1 MRTPADN
8 RLHID
13 CTVISKFQHCR
24 ESLSFLG
31 GKAVQKDTAFLQKL
45 GNLPVI
51 HFPVTDDGIDVEH
64 TRRML
69 TCVVFA
75 AIALACL
82 HHVAAAERTASYN
95 LLF

>member
-1 MRTPADN
+1 MQRF
-8 RLHID
+8 
-13 CTVISKFQHCR
+13 SKIQQSPRH
-24 ESLSFLG
+24 S
-31 GKAVQKDTAFLQKL
+31 
-45 GNLPVI
+45 
-51 HFPVTDDGIDVEH
+51 FPVADDGIDVEY